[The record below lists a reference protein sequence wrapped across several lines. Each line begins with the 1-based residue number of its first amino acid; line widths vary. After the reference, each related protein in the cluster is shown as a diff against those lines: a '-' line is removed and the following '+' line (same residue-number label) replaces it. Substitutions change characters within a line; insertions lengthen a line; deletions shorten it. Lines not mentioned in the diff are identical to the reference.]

1 MITPHLSRSTGAN
14 VPIFLVVKSNPQVE
28 ELMQTGRFPL
38 LILRHMRHLFVKSW
52 EEKESLFQPATRN
65 HLLKGSTE
73 QYRSTALHTADT
85 HTFVLACCK

>member
-1 MITPHLSRSTGAN
+1 
-14 VPIFLVVKSNPQVE
+14 
-28 ELMQTGRFPL
+28 
-38 LILRHMRHLFVKSW
+38 MRHLFVKSW